1 MNHYGP
7 LTSIALSVIIKAML
21 HFKERLNADKNYYPH
36 TDGDQES
43 EQLAKF
49 AFETG
54 KWQEFVFKQEN
65 CSSINGDQEIRA
77 PLDTPLEQLPLKNH
91 WEQS

>member
-1 MNHYGP
+1 MT
-7 LTSIALSVIIKAML
+7 LVILSGIIRTML

-36 TDGDQES
+36 TNDDQES
-43 EQLAKF
+43 EQLAEF
-49 AFETG
+49 AFKTG

-91 WEQS
+91 WAQS